1 MLDLVDYY
9 RTVGPFML
17 PHIRN
22 RPLMLGRYPEGIE
35 AGGFYQKGITSSF
48 PAWVTRAEVPK
59 IEGGSLVQA
68 VADNTADLAAL
79 AAGACV
85 SLHSWESRTDRLA
98 LPDRIVLDLDPPREE
113 FEVVREVAFML
124 RSIFE
129 EIGLVPFVKTT
140 GSRGAHVVAPIL
152 RRFDFTEVRLV
163 ARAMADLVVD
173 RIPDLVTTEAR
184 KDARGTRVYL
194 DVMRNGYGQTSV
206 APYSV
211 RARPGAPVAT
221 PITWEELA
229 NPSIASR
236 HFHLHQIRARLHR
249 SGDPWSGMG
258 GHARS
263 LAPARKRLGL
273 AT

>member
-9 RTVGPFML
+9 RKVAPSML
-17 PHIRN
+17 PHVRD
-22 RPLMLGRYPEGIE
+22 RPLMLGRYPEGID
-35 AGGFYQKGITSSF
+35 AGGFYQKAIPSSF
-48 PAWVTRAEVPK
+48 PGWVTRTKVPK

-68 VADNTADLAAL
+68 VADNAADLGAL

-85 SLHSWESRTDRLA
+85 SLHSWGSRTDRLSF
-98 LPDRIVLDLDPPREE
+98 PDRIVLDLDPPREQ
-113 FEVVREVAFML
+113 FDVVREVAFML
-124 RSIFE
+124 RAIFE

-173 RIPDLVTTEAR
+173 RIPNLATTEAR

-229 NPSIASR
+229 DPAIASR
-236 HFHLHQIRARLHR
+236 HFHLREIPGRLSR
-249 SGDPWSGMG
+249 SGDSWSGMG
-258 GHARS
+258 RHARS
-263 LAPARKRLGL
+263 LAPARERLDL
-273 AT
+273 AA